1 MSFSLWA
8 RPACQACP
16 DPKPIASPAPLATI
30 GSGNPVPLKSSLPL
44 ADTPIWMKGT
54 FTVASAGTAQ
64 AQNTRFVA
72 RQPIF
77 DREQKVFGYELLF
90 RDSFADQFRAPD
102 VDAASRTTLDSSMLI
117 GLDTL
122 CRGRLAFLNCTR
134 QVLLEDFITLLPPHM
149 IVIEV
154 LESVPPDHEVQAA
167 LARLKQ
173 AGYRIALDDFV
184 LHDPR
189 EPLTSFADIIKVDLR
204 LADELQRRQLVAHYA
219 RRGIRMLAEKVE
231 TQDEFLQTRT
241 LGFDYFQGYFFRRPA
256 IVQAREIPTLRIHYL
271 QMLQETTKP
280 ELDLRKLEA
289 LIKSEANLCYRLL
302 RYLNSSAFFFSG
314 EIRSVRHALAV
325 LGENAIRRW
334 AALVAAVGAGQE
346 KSELVVNAL
355 TRARFC
361 ELLSPRL
368 RFVASDLFLLGLL
381 SLMDSLLE
389 MSMKDVLD
397 RVPVE
402 REVKAAL
409 LGEPSRLTPV
419 YQLFLALEEGN
430 WQLTE
435 MLAGQLG
442 LTSDVVFA
450 AFWTALQWAQ
460 DVTRAS

>member
-1 MSFSLWA
+1 
-8 RPACQACP
+8 
-16 DPKPIASPAPLATI
+16 
-30 GSGNPVPLKSSLPL
+30 
-44 ADTPIWMKGT
+44 MKGDL
-54 FTVASAGTAQ
+54 TVASAGMAQ
-64 AQNTRFVA
+64 AQNARFVA

-77 DREQKVFGYELLF
+77 DREQKVLGYELLF
-90 RDSFADQFRAPD
+90 RDGFVDQFRAADP
-102 VDAASRTTLDSSMLI
+102 DAASRTTLDSSMLI

-134 QVLLEDFITLLPPHM
+134 QVLLEDFVTLLPPNL

-154 LESVPPDHEVQAA
+154 LESVLPDHDVQAA
-167 LARLKQ
+167 LARFKQ
-173 AGYRIALDDFV
+173 AGYKIALDDFIPE
-184 LHDPR
+184 DPR
-189 EPLTSFADIIKVDLR
+189 EPLTPFADIIKVDLR
-204 LADELQRRQLVAHYA
+204 LTDDLQRKQLVKCYA
-219 RRGIRMLAEKVE
+219 ERGIRMLAEKVE
-231 TQDEFLQTRT
+231 TQDEFLQTRAM
-241 LGFDYFQGYFFRRPA
+241 GFDYFQGYFFRRPV
-256 IVQAREIPTLRIHYL
+256 IVQAREIPTLRVHYL
-271 QMLQETTKP
+271 QILHETTRP
-280 ELDLRKLEA
+280 ELDLRKLES

-346 KSELVVNAL
+346 KSELVVTAL

-389 MSMKDVLD
+389 MPMKDVLD

-402 REVKAAL
+402 REVKAVL

-419 YQLFLALEEGN
+419 HQLFAAQEEGN

-435 MLAGQLG
+435 ELAGKLG
-442 LTSDVVFA
+442 LTSDIVFA

-460 DVTRAS
+460 DVTRGS